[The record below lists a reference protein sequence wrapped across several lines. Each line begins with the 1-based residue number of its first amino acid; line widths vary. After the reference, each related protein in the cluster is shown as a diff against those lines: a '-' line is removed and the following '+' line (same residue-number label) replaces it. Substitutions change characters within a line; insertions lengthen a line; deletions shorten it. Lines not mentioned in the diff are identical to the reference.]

1 MTRREM
7 LIIVLTFVSM
17 LLLVAM
23 LFVTV
28 LGVLGRGLMGGLMQ
42 DTGSLMFFV
51 MVFFP
56 VFAVLLLAVLGWWIL
71 KREGG

>member
-7 LIIVLTFVSM
+7 LMVVLTFVSM

-42 DTGSLMFFV
+42 DTGGLMFFV

-56 VFAVLLLAVLGWWIL
+56 VFAVLLLAVLGGWIL